1 MEGWS
6 HFWTIEQASLCRHRW
21 VLSNYMAI
29 QPNSLEL
36 QKRIFREL
44 KKKKRKNRGQK
55 NIKEMSGLLVVV
67 LQYSASS
74 TTVHTTTEYVLL
86 LLQYMFCGHT
96 MSRSLGTFFEW
107 HSVKARTC
115 ARCKNFKISA
125 RTLTLVSLN
134 IRTFY
139 IWW

>member
-55 NIKEMSGLLVVV
+55 KTSKKCLACWLYYNIQQVR
-67 LQYSASS
+67 LQYILRLSM
-74 TTVHTTTEYVLL
+74 YYIQLVL
-86 LLQYMFCGHT
+86 YMFCGHT

-107 HSVKARTC
+107 HSVKARTF

-125 RTLTLVSLN
+125 KTLTLVSLD
-134 IRTFY
+134 IRTFF
-139 IWW
+139 